1 MVILLSTR
9 GTAGSDI
16 WCMCLAEEPMGRSYH
31 LIPPRRN
38 DTAAPKEPRL
48 APDSRVPVRPRSAGS
63 PRRPRGGAGSP
74 PAGRRDRGPV
84 RRAVRLGKRGAAGK
98 GAALSPVTL
107 NAHDLL
113 LGRGFVRSRAA
124 PSLRSI
130 ESQPST
136 QGFVSAGFPVAR
148 PLARTRPCRSPGRHG
163 GGRLGPR
170 AVARTTVWWLG
181 GGSSSPP
188 SPEDGSF
195 LFPLPSLSLGVGAS
209 CRRDRGLPSPA
220 AAAPCPPALAKP
232 EGGGGGSA
240 AAATAAR

>member
-16 WCMCLAEEPMGRSYH
+16 WFR
-31 LIPPRRN
+31 IPPRRN

-107 NAHDLL
+107 NA
-113 LGRGFVRSRAA
+113 RSCGTWR
-124 PSLRSI
+124 
-130 ESQPST
+130 
-136 QGFVSAGFPVAR
+136 
-148 PLARTRPCRSPGRHG
+148 
-163 GGRLGPR
+163 
-170 AVARTTVWWLG
+170 
-181 GGSSSPP
+181 
-188 SPEDGSF
+188 
-195 LFPLPSLSLGVGAS
+195 
-209 CRRDRGLPSPA
+209 
-220 AAAPCPPALAKP
+220 
-232 EGGGGGSA
+232 
-240 AAATAAR
+240 

>member
-1 MVILLSTR
+1 M
-9 GTAGSDI
+9 
-16 WCMCLAEEPMGRSYH
+16 EPG
-31 LIPPRRN
+31 
-38 DTAAPKEPRL
+38 A
-48 APDSRVPVRPRSAGS
+48 RPFV
-63 PRRPRGGAGSP
+63 
-74 PAGRRDRGPV
+74 D
-84 RRAVRLGKRGAAGK
+84 
-98 GAALSPVTL
+98 
-107 NAHDLL
+107 DLL

-148 PLARTRPCRSPGRHG
+148 LLARDRVARPGVTGAVASAPARSPERPCG
-163 GGRLGPR
+163 G
-170 AVARTTVWWLG
+170 WG

-209 CRRDRGLPSPA
+209 CRRDRGPPSPA

-232 EGGGGGSA
+232 EGRRRGIGGGGGDRGAVTHGGIPILGASVGDG
-240 AAATAAR
+240 RLEGREGFFP

>member
-1 MVILLSTR
+1 M
-9 GTAGSDI
+9 
-16 WCMCLAEEPMGRSYH
+16 
-31 LIPPRRN
+31 
-38 DTAAPKEPRL
+38 

-98 GAALSPVTL
+98 GAAVSPVEPG
-107 NAHDLL
+107 AKPFVDDLL
-113 LGRGFVRSRAA
+113 LGQGFLRSRAA

-181 GGSSSPP
+181 GDRLLLRLPRTVRFSFPFRRSPWVWEP
-188 SPEDGSF
+188 RA
-195 LFPLPSLSLGVGAS
+195 V
-209 CRRDRGLPSPA
+209 
-220 AAAPCPPALAKP
+220 
-232 EGGGGGSA
+232 
-240 AAATAAR
+240 ATAACRRLPPQPLALRPWPSRRAEEGARRRRR